1 MISLSRTLFALV
13 LLALT
18 PAGRAEAPRPN
29 FLVIYT
35 DDHGYGDV
43 STYGAT
49 DVKTPHIDS
58 IAADGMLFTTM
69 RANCTVCSP
78 SRAALLT
85 GRNQD
90 RVGVPGVIRTQPEN
104 SWGYFDP
111 AVPTLAD
118 ELKKSGYDTAIVGKW
133 HLGLESPNTPNER
146 GFDHF
151 HGFLGDMM
159 DSYLDHLRHGN
170 NYMRLNREVIEPQ
183 GHATELF
190 SQWAS
195 DYLVSRAGKK
205 DEPFLLYLA
214 YNAPHFPIEPPAD
227 WLAKVKARA
236 PGMEEK
242 RAMNVAFVEHLDHY
256 IGEVLK
262 TLDESGL
269 RENTVVVF
277 TADNGGSLPHAQNN
291 DPWRDGKQSHYEGGL
306 RVPFMVRW
314 PGQIEAGSKSDY
326 TGQVFDLFPTF
337 LELAGAT
344 AMDPAALD
352 AVSLVPVWK
361 GETITAP
368 RDLYFV
374 RREGGRAYC
383 GMSYEALI
391 RGDWKLLQNDPYGPL
406 ELYNLK
412 NDPGETTDLATKAP
426 KVFNELSAALAA
438 RIQRGGA
445 TPWQKP

>member
-133 HLGLESPNTPNER
+133 HLGLESPNTPN
-146 GFDHF
+146 
-151 HGFLGDMM
+151 
-159 DSYLDHLRHGN
+159 
-170 NYMRLNREVIEPQ
+170 
-183 GHATELF
+183 
-190 SQWAS
+190 
-195 DYLVSRAGKK
+195 
-205 DEPFLLYLA
+205 
-214 YNAPHFPIEPPAD
+214 
-227 WLAKVKARA
+227 
-236 PGMEEK
+236 
-242 RAMNVAFVEHLDHY
+242 
-256 IGEVLK
+256 
-262 TLDESGL
+262 
-269 RENTVVVF
+269 
-277 TADNGGSLPHAQNN
+277 
-291 DPWRDGKQSHYEGGL
+291 
-306 RVPFMVRW
+306 
-314 PGQIEAGSKSDY
+314 
-326 TGQVFDLFPTF
+326 
-337 LELAGAT
+337 
-344 AMDPAALD
+344 
-352 AVSLVPVWK
+352 
-361 GETITAP
+361 
-368 RDLYFV
+368 
-374 RREGGRAYC
+374 
-383 GMSYEALI
+383 
-391 RGDWKLLQNDPYGPL
+391 
-406 ELYNLK
+406 
-412 NDPGETTDLATKAP
+412 
-426 KVFNELSAALAA
+426 
-438 RIQRGGA
+438 
-445 TPWQKP
+445 